1 MTGVPRESRLACGL
15 ALASILLSL
24 TAVLGWLFRVPWLVQ
39 PLATFSPH
47 RVGSMIMIP
56 AAGAALMAK
65 CNGRRG
71 VARSLA
77 LLSGLVPLLGLVVAL
92 LGLSLPLDEWGAHR
106 VGGGLAPQ
114 TPPIPLPIGV
124 LFVANAA
131 SLLLLTGRRIS
142 ERTLLAAG
150 AVSSFQVVSAGVL
163 IVAHLAGVLEAPA
176 AQALR
181 APLQP
186 LLAALLLGIALL
198 QRLTVRAPF
207 VTAPPRWLSPLAAV
221 GTATVVLVM
230 WHALTLRD
238 EVQVRDRSALVARSL
253 ALAIQ
258 QQYATVADGIRHS
271 ASLLSTMTSKP
282 GDEWL
287 ASMPGLL
294 MSTPGVQHLLWF
306 DSTGTLLRAASNHP
320 LPDSVIHAMRNRLP
334 QLLAQQPAA
343 SNGDHTGRPA
353 LRSMAPSDGPARL
366 LLWTPVPTPTMGT
379 TVLVALADDVA
390 LVREHVNDVNQD
402 YAVRVLD
409 TAQQVQVLASRSL
422 RLANEPAQRHASK
435 VSRSDTIVQIGARRL
450 RLIVEPRPGAST
462 SPLPDMVLV
471 LGLLVTVLL
480 TVVIELQR
488 RLWYHASTEGRSRIQ
503 TALESATDGVW
514 ELDVPEGRMY
524 RSRALLQSLEL
535 EPLPLDGSHAA
546 WVARIHPDD
555 AIRLSQALGQYL
567 QGNASVFE
575 CEYRLRAGN
584 GTWHTIVDRGRVV
597 ERAPDGTPLR
607 LLGISADVT
616 ERNLARAAREESER
630 RFRAMFDTANQI
642 QLLLDLDGTILEA
655 NQAAGELAGLSP
667 QSLQGAV
674 FWQLPWWSADAATAE
689 GVQARFAKALQG
701 DTQSFELGVTR
712 DPTPP
717 ITVEFSLTPIVGNDG
732 QVLQVLTEGRD
743 LTLRKRAE
751 ESLRE
756 ISTLTTMGQL
766 AARVAHEINNPLAG
780 IQNAFLLI
788 RGSIPTEHP
797 HYRFVGAIE
806 REIIRIASVT
816 RQLYETYRPDQLM
829 ATHASVVLAVSD
841 AVSFLEQVN
850 RSREVR
856 IVTDLSRAPSMVP
869 VPDALLRQTLY
880 NLVQNALD
888 ASPLHGTITVSALQ
902 DGDRC
907 VLRVADEGPGIPYAI
922 RERIFDPFFTT
933 KDRTVRTGGMGI
945 GLALVR
951 QSVLAVGGW
960 IGAHDRPEGGTE
972 FEVHLPMTPLETG
985 VLR

>member
-1 MTGVPRESRLACGL
+1 
-15 ALASILLSL
+15 
-24 TAVLGWLFRVPWLVQ
+24 
-39 PLATFSPH
+39 
-47 RVGSMIMIP
+47 MIP
-56 AAGAALMAK
+56 VAGAALLAM

-71 VARSLA
+71 AARVLV
-77 LLSGLVPLLGLVVAL
+77 LLSGLAALLGLVAAL

-106 VGGGLAPQ
+106 VGGLLSSQ
-114 TPPIPLPIGV
+114 TRTIPLSIGV
-124 LFVANAA
+124 LFAANAA
-131 SLLLLTGRRIS
+131 SLLLLTGERVT
-142 ERTLLAAG
+142 ERTLLIAG
-150 AVSSFQVVSAGVL
+150 AVSSFQVVGAGVL
-163 IVAHLAGVLEAPA
+163 IIAQLAGVLEATSV
-176 AQALR
+176 QELR

-186 LLAALLLGIALL
+186 LMAALLLGVALL
-198 QRLTVRAPF
+198 HRLSVRAPF
-207 VTAPPRWLSPLAAV
+207 VTAPPQWLSPLAAV

-230 WHALTLRD
+230 WQALT
-238 EVQVRDRSALVARSL
+238 VREEAQARARSALVARSL
-253 ALAIQ
+253 AIAVQ
-258 QQYATVADGIRHS
+258 RQYATVIDGVQHS
-271 ASLLSTMTSKP
+271 ASHLSTVTSGP
-282 GDEWL
+282 GEEGL
-287 ASMPGLL
+287 AWMPQLLANTPGL
-294 MSTPGVQHLLWF
+294 QHLLWF
-306 DSTGTLLRAASNHP
+306 DAAGTLLHAASNHP
-320 LPDSVIHAMRNRLP
+320 LPDSVLRSLRNRLP
-334 QLLAQQPAA
+334 QLTAA
-343 SNGDHTGRPA
+343 NDGDNTGRLKP
-353 LRSMAPSDGPARL
+353 RTMAPSDGPARL
-366 LLWTPVPTPTMGT
+366 LLWAPVRSPTMGT

-390 LVREHVNDVNQD
+390 LVRELLDDVNRE

-409 TAQQVQVLASRSL
+409 GAQQAQVLASRSV
-422 RLANEPAQRHASK
+422 RLADEPALRRASEL
-435 VSRSDTIVQIGARRL
+435 SRSDTTLQIGARRL
-450 RLIVEPRPGAST
+450 QLIVEHRVSTST
-462 SPLPDMVLV
+462 SPLPDMVLG
-471 LGLLVTVLL
+471 LGLLVTLLL
-480 TVVIELQR
+480 TVVIGLQR
-488 RLWYHASTEGRSRIQ
+488 RLWQHASTEGRSRIQ
-503 TALESATDGVW
+503 TALESTTDGVW

-524 RSRALLQSLEL
+524 RSRALLQYLQLEAL
-535 EPLPLDGSHAA
+535 ALDGSHAA

-555 AIRLSQALGQYL
+555 AWRVSQVLGQHL
-567 QGNASVFE
+567 QGAASAFE
-575 CEYRLRAGN
+575 CEYRLRAGD

-597 ERAPDGTPLR
+597 ERAPDGSPLR

-616 ERNLARAAREESER
+616 ERSLASAAREESER
-630 RFRAMFDTANQI
+630 RFRAMFDTANQV
-642 QLLLDLDGTILEA
+642 QLLLDLDGSILEA

-667 QSLQGAV
+667 QALQGVV
-674 FWQLPWWSADAATAE
+674 FWQVPWWPADAAIAE
-689 GVQARFAKALQG
+689 DVQERFAKARQG
-701 DTQSFELGVTR
+701 NTQSFEMGITR
-712 DPTPP
+712 DPAQP
-717 ITVEFSLTPIVGNDG
+717 ITVEFSFTSIVGSDG
-732 QVLQVLTEGRD
+732 QVVQVLTEGRD

-806 REIIRIASVT
+806 REITRIASVT

-850 RSREVR
+850 RGRGVR
-856 IVTDLSRAPSMVP
+856 IVTDMSRAPSMVP

-888 ASPLHGTITVSALQ
+888 ASPLHGTITVSAHQ

-907 VLRVADEGPGIPYAI
+907 VLRVADEGPGIPFAI

-972 FEVHLPMTPLETG
+972 FEVHLPMTPLEIG